1 MRYHRSHS
9 RRRSTNSNNRS
20 PRSNNRAPF
29 DNAPSQIPLQSQ
41 FNFPNQG
48 AVTVNINNNRGTQN
62 WDRNARTNA
71 AAASGTAGQRI
82 TNGGDIQENK

>member
-20 PRSNNRAPF
+20 PRSNNRAQPF
-29 DNAPSQIPLQSQ
+29 DNAPSQSQ

-48 AVTVNINNNRGTQN
+48 AVTVNINNNRGAQN

-71 AAASGTAGQRI
+71 AAASGAAGQRI
-82 TNGGDIQENK
+82 TSGGDIQENK